1 MTTECCVISSVGQ
14 SATRSYDRA
23 MSQAQLVTD
32 KPPAAWLPAGSVNIS
47 GWPAFSHLCPICKD
61 GQVDIHWGH
70 TRPRACQE
78 LEAVLGCGWH
88 DCD

>member
-47 GWPAFSHLCPICKD
+47 GWPAFSHLCPILQ
-61 GQVDIHWGH
+61 GWSGRH
-70 TRPRACQE
+70 P
-78 LEAVLGCGWH
+78 LGSHQTQGMSGAGSSSGLWLA
-88 DCD
+88 